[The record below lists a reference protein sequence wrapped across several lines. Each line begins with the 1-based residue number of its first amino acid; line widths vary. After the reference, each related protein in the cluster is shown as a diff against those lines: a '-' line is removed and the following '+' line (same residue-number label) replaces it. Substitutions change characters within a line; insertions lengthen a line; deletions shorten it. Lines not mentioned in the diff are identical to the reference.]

1 MDWFLYDI
9 GLRHERINKMF
20 RGFRENDRFLK
31 IFLSI
36 YCEKFM
42 HLFQSFTK
50 YLSPLIANGLVLVT
64 NEGSV
69 PCQFFK

>member
-50 YLSPLIANGLVLVT
+50 YLSPLFANGLVLVT

-69 PCQFFK
+69 PC

>member
-9 GLRHERINKMF
+9 GLRHERVNKMF

-36 YCEKFM
+36 YREKFM

-50 YLSPLIANGLVLVT
+50 YLSPLTANGLVLVT
-64 NEGSV
+64 NEGSI
-69 PCQFFK
+69 PC